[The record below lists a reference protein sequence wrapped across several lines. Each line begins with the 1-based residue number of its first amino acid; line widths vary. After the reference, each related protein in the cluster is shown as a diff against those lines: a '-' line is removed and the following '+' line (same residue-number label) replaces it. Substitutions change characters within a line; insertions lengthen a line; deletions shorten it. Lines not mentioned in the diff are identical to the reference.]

1 MFFLSFK
8 NGRHIRIKARIDEK
22 CLTSAESK
30 ATYERILEYVL
41 EHTGLNVSHLYI
53 FQAKQEYGTIERGI
67 HLAEIRKRQ
76 VALMPYLRSKHKGS
90 ETLRDKSTEYKRT
103 SI

>member
-67 HLAEIRKRQ
+67 YLAEIRKRQ
-76 VALMPYLRSKHKGS
+76 VALMPYLRSKKQ
-90 ETLRDKSTEYKRT
+90 TQRLRNT
-103 SI
+103 SG

>member
-1 MFFLSFK
+1 MAVFRIEKTRDYTVMSNHHL
-8 NGRHIRIKARIDEK
+8 RDIRIKARIDEK

-53 FQAKQEYGTIERGI
+53 FQAKQEYGTIELSLI
-67 HLAEIRKRQ
+67 HI
-76 VALMPYLRSKHKGS
+76 
-90 ETLRDKSTEYKRT
+90 
-103 SI
+103 